1 MLSDCLAALQ
11 ENSPDAQVFCLLHKM
26 DLLEPARR
34 KQVYTDRV
42 QDLRKRSR
50 EVLDAGAEAAR
61 ANPRLA
67 SPEQAASSVRIH
79 CLSLIHI

>member
-67 SPEQAASSVRIH
+67 SPE
-79 CLSLIHI
+79 LSLIHI